1 MARYQNDKPV
11 KGEKSE
17 LDKRIFELSALFEI
31 SKTLNSTLNL
41 QSILDNIL
49 LVPMGR
55 MMISRGVV
63 LFGDHYNN
71 YTIQNLKGL
80 PESLSGKNIKINEL
94 PNRSFFVEEIEDDTE
109 WGEFFKQNKIS
120 LIIPFVSNSGFKG
133 LIAYGKKL
141 IGGKYTTNEVE
152 FLVSISNIAV
162 QAIENAKI
170 LEQLSR
176 SNRSLDQKVQELNT
190 LFEIGKELNRIFDRE
205 QILKQLSFSLMG
217 QLLINQFLIVL
228 KENDTLNEIYKQG
241 ALFPADLIKT
251 FKAFCRESSIIE
263 KALKLKENIKA
274 HKPLYDAGVR
284 VIVPLIS
291 KEREYGYLFMGEKLN
306 KSPYTSSDFEF
317 LSTIANIAVISLD
330 NARMIEE
337 IVEKK
342 RLEEELNL
350 ARNIQA
356 RLLPGTMPNI
366 DGYDVHAVNI
376 ASKMV
381 GGDYFDVI
389 PVNEDEYIFAVADV
403 SGKGMPASLLMSNLQ
418 AGLQILAQENM
429 PLNEISARLNNL
441 IYQNTSIEKYITFFI
456 LKLNVKNGRFDYVN
470 AGHNPPYLFHNDDE
484 PTGLDKGGL
493 ILGMMPDI
501 VYETGHGEIKQGD
514 CLVMFTDGV
523 TECMD
528 SDENEF
534 EEKGLVQFL
543 KEHLNL
549 YDSKELNSR
558 LIDELY
564 RFAGDPT
571 ENDDITLL
579 TIKAQSI
586 KK

>member
-1 MARYQNDKPV
+1 MARYQDNNTANSD
-11 KGEKSE
+11 KSE
-17 LDKRIFELSALFEI
+17 LNKRLFELSALFEI

-41 QSILDNIL
+41 KSILDNIL

-55 MMISRGVV
+55 MMISRGIV
-63 LFGDHYNN
+63 LFGDQYDN

-80 PESLSGKNIKINEL
+80 PESLAEQSIKINTL
-94 PNRSFFVEEIEDDTE
+94 PAHSLFAEEIEEDDD
-109 WGEFFKQNKIS
+109 WAVFFKENKIS
-120 LIIPFVSNSGFKG
+120 LIIPLLSNSGFKG
-133 LIAYGKKL
+133 IIGYGKKL
-141 IGGKYTTNEVE
+141 VGGNYTTNEVE

-162 QAIENAKI
+162 QAIENAKV

-176 SNRSLDQKVQELNT
+176 SNRNLDQKVQELNT

-205 QILKQLSFSLMG
+205 KILKQLSFSLMG
-217 QLLINQFLIVL
+217 QLLINQFQIIL
-228 KENDTLNEIYKQG
+228 KENEALGEIFKQG
-241 ALFPADLIKT
+241 ALFPANLINI
-251 FKAFCRESSIIE
+251 FEGFYSVSEAIE
-263 KALKLKENIKA
+263 KPLEINENIQEHKA
-274 HKPLYDAGVR
+274 LYEAGVR

-291 KEREYGYLFMGEKLN
+291 KEREYGYLFIGEKLN
-306 KSPYTSSDFEF
+306 KTPYTSSDFEF

-356 RLLPGTMPNI
+356 RLLPSEMPKI
-366 DGYDVHAVNI
+366 EGYNVHAVNI

-389 PVNEDEYIFAVADV
+389 PINSDEYVFAIADV

-418 AGLQILAQENM
+418 AGLQILVQENK
-429 PLNEISARLNNL
+429 PLNEITARLNNL

-456 LKLNVKNGRFDYVN
+456 LKLNVKNGRFEYVN
-470 AGHNPPYLFHNDDE
+470 AGHNPPYLFHTDNE
-484 PTGLDKGGL
+484 PLMLEKGGL

-501 VYETGHGEIKQGD
+501 VYESGFGKIRKND
-514 CLVMFTDGV
+514 CLLMFTDGV

-534 EEKGLVQFL
+534 EEQGLLNFL
-543 KEHLNL
+543 NKNISR
-549 YDSKELNSR
+549 YDSKELNSK

-579 TIKAQSI
+579 TIMARD
-586 KK
+586 

>member
-1 MARYQNDKPV
+1 MARYQNNNTANSD
-11 KGEKSE
+11 KSE
-17 LDKRIFELSALFEI
+17 LNKRLFELSALFEI

-41 QSILDNIL
+41 KSILDNIL

-55 MMISRGVV
+55 MMISRGIV
-63 LFGDHYNN
+63 LFGDQYDN

-80 PESLSGKNIKINEL
+80 PESLAEQSIKINKL
-94 PNRSFFVEEIEDDTE
+94 PAHSLFAEETAEDDD
-109 WGEFFKQNKIS
+109 WAAFFKENKIS
-120 LIIPFVSNSGFKG
+120 LIIPLMSNSGFKG
-133 LIAYGKKL
+133 IIGYGKKL
-141 IGGKYTTNEVE
+141 VGGDYTTNEVE

-162 QAIENAKI
+162 QAIENAKMVQ
-170 LEQLSR
+170 QLSR
-176 SNRSLDQKVQELNT
+176 SNRNLDQKVQELNT
-190 LFEIGKELNRIFDRE
+190 LFEIGKELNHIFDRDK
-205 QILKQLSFSLMG
+205 ILKQLSFSLMG
-217 QLLINQFLIVL
+217 QLLINQFQIIL
-228 KENDTLNEIYKQG
+228 KENNALGEIFKQG
-241 ALFPADLIKT
+241 ALFPANLINI
-251 FKAFCRESSIIE
+251 FEGFCNASEPLERPLEINENIQE
-263 KALKLKENIKA
+263 HKALYE
-274 HKPLYDAGVR
+274 AGVR

-291 KEREYGYLFMGEKLN
+291 KENEYGYLFIGEKLN
-306 KSPYTSSDFEF
+306 KTPYTSSDFEF

-356 RLLPGTMPNI
+356 RLLPGEMPQIAGYNI
-366 DGYDVHAVNI
+366 HAVNI

-389 PVNEDEYIFAVADV
+389 PVNSDEYVFAIADV

-418 AGLQILAQENM
+418 AGLQILVQENK
-429 PLNEISARLNNL
+429 PLNEITARLNNL

-456 LKLNVKNGRFDYVN
+456 LKLNIKNGMFEYVN
-470 AGHNPPYLFHNDDE
+470 AGHNPPYLFHADNE
-484 PTGLDKGGL
+484 PLMLEKGGL

-501 VYETGHGEIKQGD
+501 VYESGFGEIRKND

-528 SDENEF
+528 SEENEF
-534 EEKGLVQFL
+534 EEQGLLNFL
-543 KEHLNL
+543 NKNISR
-549 YDSKELNSR
+549 YDSKELNSK

-579 TIKAQSI
+579 TIMARD
-586 KK
+586 

>member
-1 MARYQNDKPV
+1 MARYQTDNTANSD
-11 KGEKSE
+11 KSE
-17 LDKRIFELSALFEI
+17 LNKRLFELSALFEI

-41 QSILDNIL
+41 KSILDNIL

-55 MMISRGVV
+55 MMISRGIV
-63 LFGDHYNN
+63 LFGDHYDN
-71 YTIQNLKGL
+71 YTVQNLKGL
-80 PESLSGKNIKINEL
+80 SETLSEHSIKINDL
-94 PNRSFFVEEIEDDTE
+94 PSHSVFAEDLAEKEEWAAFFNEH
-109 WGEFFKQNKIS
+109 KIS
-120 LIIPFVSNSGFKG
+120 LIIPFVSKSGFKG
-133 LIAYGKKL
+133 IIGYGKKL
-141 IGGKYTTNEVE
+141 VGGSYTNNEVE

-205 QILKQLSFSLMG
+205 KILKQLSFSLMG
-217 QLLINQFLIVL
+217 QLLINQFQIIL
-228 KENDTLNEIYKQG
+228 KENGALGEIFKQG
-241 ALFPADLIKT
+241 ALFPGD
-251 FKAFCRESSIIE
+251 IITIFE
-263 KALKLKENIKA
+263 DYYNASAPID
-274 HKPLYDAGVR
+274 KPLEIKEDAAEHEKLYGAGVR

-291 KEREYGYLFMGEKLN
+291 KEREYGYLFIGEKLN
-306 KSPYTSSDFEF
+306 KMPYTASDLEF

-337 IVEKK
+337 IIEKK

-350 ARNIQA
+350 ARNIQS
-356 RLLPGTMPNI
+356 RLLPGKMPHI
-366 DGYDVHAVNI
+366 PGYNVHAVNI

-389 PVNEDEYIFAVADV
+389 PVNNNEYIFAIADV

-418 AGLQILAQENM
+418 AGLQILAQENN
-429 PLNEISARLNNL
+429 PLNEITARLNNL

-456 LKLNVKNGRFDYVN
+456 LKLNIESGVFEYVN
-470 AGHNPPYLFHNDDE
+470 AGHNPPYLFHDDNE
-484 PTGLDKGGL
+484 PQELSKGGL

-501 VYETGHGEIKQGD
+501 IYETGSGVLTKND

-528 SDENEF
+528 KDENEF
-534 EEKGLVQFL
+534 EEKGLIRFL
-543 KEHLNL
+543 KENIRRF
-549 YDSKELNSR
+549 DSEELNGR
-558 LIDELY
+558 LIEELY

-579 TIKAQSI
+579 TIMAKE
-586 KK
+586 

>member
-1 MARYQNDKPV
+1 MARYQDNNTANSD
-11 KGEKSE
+11 KSE
-17 LDKRIFELSALFEI
+17 LNKRLFELSALFEI

-41 QSILDNIL
+41 KSILDNIL

-55 MMISRGVV
+55 MMISRGIV
-63 LFGDHYNN
+63 LFGDQYDN

-80 PESLSGKNIKINEL
+80 PESLAEQSIKINTL
-94 PNRSFFVEEIEDDTE
+94 PAHSLFAEEIEEDDD
-109 WGEFFKQNKIS
+109 WAVFFKENKIS
-120 LIIPFVSNSGFKG
+120 LIIPLLSNSGFKG
-133 LIAYGKKL
+133 IIGYGKKL
-141 IGGKYTTNEVE
+141 VGGNYTTNEVE

-162 QAIENAKI
+162 QAIENAKV

-176 SNRSLDQKVQELNT
+176 SNRNLDQKVQELNT

-205 QILKQLSFSLMG
+205 KILKQLSFSLMG
-217 QLLINQFLIVL
+217 QLLINQFQIIL
-228 KENDTLNEIYKQG
+228 KENDALGEIFKQG
-241 ALFPADLIKT
+241 ALFPANLINI
-251 FKAFCRESSIIE
+251 FEGFYSVSEAIE
-263 KALKLKENIKA
+263 KPLEINENIQEHKA
-274 HKPLYDAGVR
+274 LYEAGVR

-291 KEREYGYLFMGEKLN
+291 KEREYGYLFIGEKLN
-306 KSPYTSSDFEF
+306 KTPYTSSDFEF

-356 RLLPGTMPNI
+356 RLLPSEMPKI
-366 DGYDVHAVNI
+366 EGYNVHAVNI

-389 PVNEDEYIFAVADV
+389 PINSDEYVFAIADV

-418 AGLQILAQENM
+418 AGLQILVQENK
-429 PLNEISARLNNL
+429 PLNEITARLNNL

-456 LKLNVKNGRFDYVN
+456 LKLNVKNGRFEYVN
-470 AGHNPPYLFHNDDE
+470 AGHNPPYLFHADNE
-484 PTGLDKGGL
+484 PLMLEKGGL

-501 VYETGHGEIKQGD
+501 VYESGFGKIRKND
-514 CLVMFTDGV
+514 CLLMFTDGV

-528 SDENEF
+528 SEENEF
-534 EEKGLVQFL
+534 EEQGLLNFL
-543 KEHLNL
+543 NKNISR
-549 YDSKELNSR
+549 YDSKELNSK

-579 TIKAQSI
+579 TIMARD
-586 KK
+586 